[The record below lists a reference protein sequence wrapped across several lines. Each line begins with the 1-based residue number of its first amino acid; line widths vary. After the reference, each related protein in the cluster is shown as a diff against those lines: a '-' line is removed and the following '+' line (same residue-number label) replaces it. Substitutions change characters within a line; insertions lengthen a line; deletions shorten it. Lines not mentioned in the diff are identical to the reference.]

1 MDAYTIG
8 LAILVL
14 ALLYRMMELLVKTI
28 IIFATII
35 TLFAVGWGVHKRRKT
50 RRYNHEQTN

>member
-1 MDAYTIG
+1 MDIFTIG
-8 LAILVL
+8 LVILAI

-35 TLFAVGWGVHKRRKT
+35 TLFAIGWGVYKRRKT